1 MPDQKICHDGH
12 RSVELQ
18 EFDHLAARCHG
29 SPGLR
34 TPSLR
39 ADRCDLNRVSAA
51 FLAKDFDVKS
61 FSPCAAGGGGV
72 ANGVSPLSTLLNTAQ
87 SQPLAKPSS
96 TPASAAAPVSD
107 SAAKASVASLKIAP
121 RRGRPLKTV
130 RAGPVLRLAT
140 HAAVKSLETGR
151 EVKPEPKKPKLLPQ
165 QEPVKIASDGN
176 TPKYQGVRVRPG
188 VKGYL
193 VEIRPRRWKRTI
205 WLGTYTTSPEAAR
218 AYDAGIFYTGK
229 SIPFNFQDSEG
240 SFPPLP
246 KHLSLDD
253 FDPDVMH
260 KIKVFVK
267 EKALQAATREKV
279 TTTQELPHTKKKKV
293 ENESSSVGAEE
304 QYALSCDKT
313 EEPCILS
320 CDKMVS
326 VEDESS
332 SVGAEEQCALS
343 SDKMEE
349 PCILSCDKMA
359 SVENESSPVEEEQ
372 CDLSSDKME
381 EPCILSCDKMASV
394 ENESSSVGAEE
405 QCALSSDKEPCI
417 LFCDKMASD
426 NYEDA
431 HVKNQGDDGWDTI
444 TPNPFENL
452 EPLPYEL
459 PNCSDQAF
467 WDENF
472 WAGIPLPV
480 HDYKSQTGMFGDEDL
495 NNTQQASCLMDEV
508 LFDQCHQEEKVVVAE
523 TGFQSVFVSKSNGD
537 SCTPNLH
544 LWALESFD
552 LAVQDPSQVMDGFS

>member
-1 MPDQKICHDGH
+1 
-12 RSVELQ
+12 
-18 EFDHLAARCHG
+18 
-29 SPGLR
+29 
-34 TPSLR
+34 
-39 ADRCDLNRVSAA
+39 
-51 FLAKDFDVKS
+51 
-61 FSPCAAGGGGV
+61 
-72 ANGVSPLSTLLNTAQ
+72 
-87 SQPLAKPSS
+87 
-96 TPASAAAPVSD
+96 
-107 SAAKASVASLKIAP
+107 
-121 RRGRPLKTV
+121 
-130 RAGPVLRLAT
+130 
-140 HAAVKSLETGR
+140 VKSLETGR
-151 EVKPEPKKPKLLPQ
+151 EVKPEPKKPKLPPQ
-165 QEPVKIASDGN
+165 QEPVKITSDGN
-176 TPKYQGVRVRPG
+176 PPKYQGVRVRPG

-229 SIPFNFQDSEG
+229 SIAFNFQDSEG

-246 KHLSLDD
+246 KHLSLDN

-260 KIKVFVK
+260 EIKVFVK

-293 ENESSSVGAEE
+293 ENESSPVKGAEE
-304 QYALSCDKT
+304 QCALSCDKT

-320 CDKMVS
+320 CDKMAS
-326 VEDESS
+326 VEIESS
-332 SVGAEEQCALS
+332 SVGAEEQYALS
-343 SDKMEE
+343 SAKME
-349 PCILSCDKMA
+349 
-359 SVENESSPVEEEQ
+359 
-372 CDLSSDKME
+372 
-381 EPCILSCDKMASV
+381 
-394 ENESSSVGAEE
+394 
-405 QCALSSDKEPCI
+405 EPCI

-508 LFDQCHQEEKVVVAE
+508 LFDQCHQEEKV
-523 TGFQSVFVSKSNGD
+523 GLMNSVF
-537 SCTPNLH
+537 TYAHFL
-544 LWALESFD
+544 F
-552 LAVQDPSQVMDGFS
+552 

>member
-18 EFDHLAARCHG
+18 EFDNLTARCHG
-29 SPGLR
+29 SSGFR
-34 TPSLR
+34 TPALR

-61 FSPCAAGGGGV
+61 FSLSAAGGGGGV
-72 ANGVSPLSTLLNTAQ
+72 ANGVSPRSALLNSAQ

-107 SAAKASVASLKIAP
+107 SAAKASVTSLKIAP

-130 RAGPVLRLAT
+130 RAGPVLRVAA
-140 HAAVKSLETGR
+140 HAAVKSLETER
-151 EVKPEPKKPKLLPQ
+151 EVKSEPKKPQPLPQ
-165 QEPVKIASDGN
+165 REPVKIASDGN
-176 TPKYQGVRVRPG
+176 PNEYRGVRIRPG

-229 SIPFNFQDSEG
+229 SIPFNFQDSAD

-246 KHLSLDD
+246 KHLSLED
-253 FDPDVMH
+253 FDPVVMNE
-260 KIKVFVK
+260 IKVFVK
-267 EKALQAATREKV
+267 EKALEAAMREKV

-293 ENESSSVGAEE
+293 ENESSSVGTEE
-304 QYALSCDKT
+304 QCALSSDKM

-320 CDKMVS
+320 CDKMAS
-326 VEDESS
+326 VVNESS

-349 PCILSCDKMA
+349 PCILS
-359 SVENESSPVEEEQ
+359 
-372 CDLSSDKME
+372 
-381 EPCILSCDKMASV
+381 
-394 ENESSSVGAEE
+394 
-405 QCALSSDKEPCI
+405 
-417 LFCDKMASD
+417 CDKMASD

-467 WDENF
+467 WNDVF
-472 WAGIPLPV
+472 WAGIPLMV
-480 HDYKSQTGMFGDEDL
+480 HDYKPQTGMFGDEDL
-495 NNTQQASCLMDEV
+495 NNAQQASCLMDEV
-508 LFDQCHQEEKVVVAE
+508 LVDRCHQEEKV
-523 TGFQSVFVSKSNGD
+523 GLMNRVF
-537 SCTPNLH
+537 TYAHFL
-544 LWALESFD
+544 F
-552 LAVQDPSQVMDGFS
+552 

>member
-1 MPDQKICHDGH
+1 
-12 RSVELQ
+12 
-18 EFDHLAARCHG
+18 
-29 SPGLR
+29 
-34 TPSLR
+34 
-39 ADRCDLNRVSAA
+39 
-51 FLAKDFDVKS
+51 
-61 FSPCAAGGGGV
+61 
-72 ANGVSPLSTLLNTAQ
+72 
-87 SQPLAKPSS
+87 
-96 TPASAAAPVSD
+96 
-107 SAAKASVASLKIAP
+107 
-121 RRGRPLKTV
+121 
-130 RAGPVLRLAT
+130 
-140 HAAVKSLETGR
+140 VKSLETGR

-165 QEPVKIASDGN
+165 QEPVKITSDGN
-176 TPKYQGVRVRPG
+176 PPKYQGVRVRPG

-229 SIPFNFQDSEG
+229 SIAFNFQDSEG

-246 KHLSLDD
+246 KHLSLDN

-260 KIKVFVK
+260 EIKVFVK

-304 QYALSCDKT
+304 QCALSCDKT

-320 CDKMVS
+320 CDKMAS
-326 VEDESS
+326 VEIESS
-332 SVGAEEQCALS
+332 SVGAEEQYALS
-343 SDKMEE
+343 SAKME
-349 PCILSCDKMA
+349 
-359 SVENESSPVEEEQ
+359 
-372 CDLSSDKME
+372 
-381 EPCILSCDKMASV
+381 
-394 ENESSSVGAEE
+394 
-405 QCALSSDKEPCI
+405 EPCI

-508 LFDQCHQEEKVVVAE
+508 LFDQCHQEEKV
-523 TGFQSVFVSKSNGD
+523 GLMNSVF
-537 SCTPNLH
+537 TYAHFL
-544 LWALESFD
+544 F
-552 LAVQDPSQVMDGFS
+552 

>member
-18 EFDHLAARCHG
+18 EFDNLAARCHG
-29 SPGLR
+29 SSGLR

-51 FLAKDFDVKS
+51 FLAKDFDAKS
-61 FSPCAAGGGGV
+61 FSLCAGGGGGV

-107 SAAKASVASLKIAP
+107 SAAKASVTSLKIAP

-130 RAGPVLRLAT
+130 RAGPVLRVAV
-140 HAAVKSLETGR
+140 HAAVKSLETER
-151 EVKPEPKKPKLLPQ
+151 EVKLEPKKPKPLPQ

-176 TPKYQGVRVRPG
+176 PTEYRGVRVRPG

-229 SIPFNFQDSEG
+229 SIPFNFQDSKG

-246 KHLSLDD
+246 EHLSLDD
-253 FDPDVMH
+253 FDPVVMDE
-260 KIKVFVK
+260 IKVFVK
-267 EKALQAATREKV
+267 EKALEAAMREKV

-304 QYALSCDKT
+304 Q
-313 EEPCILS
+313 
-320 CDKMVS
+320 
-326 VEDESS
+326 
-332 SVGAEEQCALS
+332 CALS

-349 PCILSCDKMA
+349 PCIMS
-359 SVENESSPVEEEQ
+359 
-372 CDLSSDKME
+372 
-381 EPCILSCDKMASV
+381 
-394 ENESSSVGAEE
+394 
-405 QCALSSDKEPCI
+405 
-417 LFCDKMASD
+417 CDKMASD

-459 PNCSDQAF
+459 PNCNDQAF
-467 WDENF
+467 WNDVNF
-472 WAGIPLPV
+472 WAGIPLVV
-480 HDYKSQTGMFGDEDL
+480 HDYKPQTGMFGDEDL
-495 NNTQQASCLMDEV
+495 NNTQQASCLMDEAS
-508 LFDQCHQEEKVVVAE
+508 FDRCHQEEKVVVAE

-537 SCTPNLH
+537 SCTLNLH
-544 LWALESFD
+544 SWALESFD
-552 LAVQDPSQVMDGFS
+552 PAVQDPSQVMDVLS

>member
-1 MPDQKICHDGH
+1 M
-12 RSVELQ
+12 
-18 EFDHLAARCHG
+18 
-29 SPGLR
+29 
-34 TPSLR
+34 
-39 ADRCDLNRVSAA
+39 
-51 FLAKDFDVKS
+51 
-61 FSPCAAGGGGV
+61 
-72 ANGVSPLSTLLNTAQ
+72 
-87 SQPLAKPSS
+87 
-96 TPASAAAPVSD
+96 
-107 SAAKASVASLKIAP
+107 
-121 RRGRPLKTV
+121 
-130 RAGPVLRLAT
+130 
-140 HAAVKSLETGR
+140 KSLETGR

-165 QEPVKIASDGN
+165 QEPVKITSDGN
-176 TPKYQGVRVRPG
+176 PPKYQGVRVRPG

-229 SIPFNFQDSEG
+229 SIAFNFQDSEG

-246 KHLSLDD
+246 KHLSLDN

-260 KIKVFVK
+260 EIKVFVK

-293 ENESSSVGAEE
+293 ENESSPVA
-304 QYALSCDKT
+304 
-313 EEPCILS
+313 
-320 CDKMVS
+320 
-326 VEDESS
+326 
-332 SVGAEEQCALS
+332 AEEQCDLS
-343 SDKMEE
+343 CDKMEE

-359 SVENESSPVEEEQ
+359 SVENESSPVEAEEQ
-372 CDLSSDKME
+372 CDLSCDKME

-394 ENESSSVGAEE
+394 EIESSSVGAEE
-405 QCALSSDKEPCI
+405 QYALSSAKMEEPCI

-508 LFDQCHQEEKVVVAE
+508 LFDQCHQEEKV
-523 TGFQSVFVSKSNGD
+523 GLMNSVF
-537 SCTPNLH
+537 TYAHFL
-544 LWALESFD
+544 F
-552 LAVQDPSQVMDGFS
+552 